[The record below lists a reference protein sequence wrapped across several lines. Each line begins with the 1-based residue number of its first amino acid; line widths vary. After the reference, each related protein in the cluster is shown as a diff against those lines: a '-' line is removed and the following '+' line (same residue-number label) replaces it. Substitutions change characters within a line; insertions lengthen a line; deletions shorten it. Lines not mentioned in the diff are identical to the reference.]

1 MANTLKF
8 GNGQWA
14 TGNGTALAY
23 NDENANFK
31 PLPFDFTRAS
41 SGTVVNQSGLIET
54 VGSGIP
60 RIDFLGN
67 TKGALLLEPSRTNS
81 LLQSNQFDTTW
92 GAQNV
97 TLTSGQI
104 GIGGSTDA
112 WLYTVTNPTHNI
124 TQNLSSANTNVF
136 SVYAKANSADG
147 IVLRL
152 VGAPNNPYIFY
163 SLLDG
168 TYVGNGGGGGISP
181 SSQPVVNMGNG
192 WYRFQITATGLTQVV
207 IYGGTS
213 LGAFATTGS
222 IYIQNAQVEEGSYAT
237 SYIPTSGSAVTRLL
251 ENITQTTPNLSNS
264 QEVTAFIDLGARPL
278 TGSNSTSDAIEFYFA
293 SNNRII
299 YNQNGSS
306 KHRIEIN
313 TDGNSTRNYFST
325 TTFSTTP
332 IKIAIA
338 VTQSTLKIYTN
349 RGDSWNVPIQ
359 GVADWSN
366 LSIVKTNIVQSIGN
380 IKIND
385 LKFYNTALT
394 DQELIALTQ
403 V

>member
-14 TGNGTALAY
+14 TGNGQVLAY